1 MKRVLLGAVVLAGV
15 GVAVAFSG
23 NAGGP
28 GKTVFV
34 KEDRNPVTHLR
45 WNDDPQE
52 FRFAIVSDRTG
63 GHRANVFAQA
73 VEKLNLLQ
81 PEFVVSVGD
90 LIEGS
95 KKDIELTARWKEFD
109 SFVTR
114 LEMPFFY
121 AAGNHDLD
129 SAEQTK
135 FWEKKLGRR
144 HYHFV
149 YRNVLFLML
158 NSEEPPDF
166 AGSIGKEQAAYAA
179 RTLADNAGVRWTIAI
194 VHRPL
199 WTSNNGDKNGWHAIE
214 QALKGRQYTVFAGHL
229 HRYQKYVR
237 QNMNYY
243 QLATTGGASRIR
255 GVEQGEFDQIAWVT
269 MKKEGPLLA
278 NILLDAVQTENL
290 KPIPTNEPGTASN
303 LKPTHPVFG
312 KAFFEGVPIPGAQV
326 TLTNA
331 KGSKG
336 VTAIGVVAA
345 DGSFRLS
352 TYQGDDGAVQGDYH
366 VTVVWRRPGAA
377 TNLLPGRYAS
387 AEKSGLAVTVRAG
400 DNQLVLELRN

>member
-1 MKRVLLGAVVLAGV
+1 M
-15 GVAVAFSG
+15 
-23 NAGGP
+23 
-28 GKTVFV
+28 
-34 KEDRNPVTHLR
+34 
-45 WNDDPQE
+45 
-52 FRFAIVSDRTG
+52 
-63 GHRANVFAQA
+63 
-73 VEKLNLLQ
+73 
-81 PEFVVSVGD
+81 GD

-95 KKDIELTARWKEFD
+95 KKDNELTARWKEFD
-109 SFVTR
+109 AFVTR

-135 FWEKKLGRR
+135 FWERKLGRR

-166 AGSIGKEQAAYAA
+166 VGSIGKEQAAYVAK
-179 RTLADNAGVRWTIAI
+179 TLADNAGVRWTVAI

-199 WTSNNGDKNGWHAIE
+199 WTSNNGDKNGWRAIE

-243 QLATTGGASRIR
+243 QLATTGGASRLR
-255 GVEQGEFDQIAWVT
+255 GVEQGEFDQIAWIT

-278 NILLDAVQTENL
+278 NILLDAVLPENL
-290 KPIPTNEPGTASN
+290 KPIPTNEPGTAIN
-303 LKPTHPVFG
+303 LKPTHPVLG
-312 KAFFEGVPIPGAQV
+312 KAFFEGTPIPGAQI
-326 TLTNA
+326 TLTTA

-336 VTAIGVVAA
+336 VTAVGIVAA
-345 DGSFRLS
+345 DGSFQLS
-352 TYQGDDGAVQGDYH
+352 TYRGNDGAVQGEYH
-366 VTVVWRRPGAA
+366 VTVVWRTQGGGA
-377 TNLLPGRYAS
+377 NLLPALYAS
-387 AEKSGLAVTVRAG
+387 PEKSGLAITVRPG
-400 DNQLVLELRN
+400 ENHLLLELRE